1 VKVGDL
7 VKVCPDSLS
16 GIRFASQGAGG
27 DTELYKKYVNRVGLI
42 VSVAPLESVDGDSV
56 MVQWNDDPNPELEYC
71 DGLIILNEAQ
81 KNEV

>member
-1 VKVGDL
+1 MQVGDL

-16 GIRFASQGAGG
+16 GIRF
-27 DTELYKKYVNRVGLI
+27 DEPFFTKVTNRVGLI
-42 VSVAPLESVDGDSV
+42 VSVVPLESVDGDSV

-71 DGLIILNEAQ
+71 DGLIVLNEAQ